1 MKFWVGVTDK
11 NWFEYLAS
19 ISPDEVNFWK
29 PGGKGFGAI
38 EIGALFLFKLH
49 SPNNKIVGGGYFIRS
64 EQIPLSLAWDAFGN
78 KNGSE
83 NLSDLRNSINKYRNT
98 PETDPTIG
106 CIILNQPFFFT
117 ENQWIDVPKSFSS
130 NIVSG
135 KTYDTNESDG
145 QRLWD
150 EVLLRLND
158 TNRKGLVAEP
168 LAVYGNE
175 YLVKARIGQGAF
187 RILVSDAYKRKCAI
201 SGEKALPVLQAAHIK
216 PFNEQGP
223 NSINNGLLLRSD
235 FHILFDRGYLTIT
248 PEYKIEVSRRI
259 KEEFNNG
266 KHYYAFHGKE
276 LTAIPDDIGNRPSSE
291 FIMYHNENKFIDS
304 KE

>member
-1 MKFWVGVTDK
+1 
-11 NWFEYLAS
+11 
-19 ISPDEVNFWK
+19 
-29 PGGKGFGAI
+29 
-38 EIGALFLFKLH
+38 
-49 SPNNKIVGGGYFIRS
+49 
-64 EQIPLSLAWDAFGN
+64 SLAWDAFGN

-83 NLSDLRNSINKYRNT
+83 NLSDLRNAINKYRNT

-117 ENQWIDVPKSFSS
+117 EDHWIDVPSSFAK

-145 QRLWD
+145 ERLWN
-150 EVLLRLND
+150 EVLLRLGD
-158 TNRKGLVAEP
+158 VKIEGMVAEP
-168 LAVYGNE
+168 LAAYGNE
-175 YLVKARIGQGAF
+175 YLIKSRLGQGAF
-187 RILVSDAYKRKCAI
+187 RILVTGAYNRKCAI

-223 NSINNGLLLRSD
+223 NSVNNGLLLRSD
-235 FHILFDRGYLTIT
+235 LHILFDRGYLTAT
-248 PEYKIEVSRRI
+248 PENKIEVSRRI

-276 LTAIPDDIGNRPSSE
+276 LYALPKIIEDRPSLD
-291 FIMYHNENKFIDS
+291 FIRWHNENIFRG
-304 KE
+304 

>member
-1 MKFWVGVTDK
+1 VKFWVGITDK
-11 NWFEYLAS
+11 KCFDYLAS
-19 ISPDEVNFWK
+19 ISPDEVNLWK
-29 PGGKGFGAI
+29 PGGQSFSAI
-38 EIGALFLFKLH
+38 EIGAPFLFKLH
-49 SPNNKIVGGGYFIRS
+49 SPINKIVGGGLFIRAD
-64 EQIPLSLAWDAFGN
+64 QLPLSLSLDAFKE
-78 KNGSE
+78 KNGAP
-83 NLSDLRNSINKYRNT
+83 SINDLQILINTHRTT
-98 PETDPTIG
+98 PEPDPTIG
-106 CIILNQPFFFT
+106 CITLNQPFFFT

-168 LAVYGNE
+168 LAIYGNE

-187 RILVSDAYKRKCAI
+187 RILVTDAYKRRCAI

-291 FIMYHNENKFIDS
+291 FIMYHNETNL
-304 KE
+304 